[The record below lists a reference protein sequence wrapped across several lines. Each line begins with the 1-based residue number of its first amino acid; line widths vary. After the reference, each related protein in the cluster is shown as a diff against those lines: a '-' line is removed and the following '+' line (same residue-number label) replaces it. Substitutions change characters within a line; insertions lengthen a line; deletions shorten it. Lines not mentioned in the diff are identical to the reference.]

1 MAKKAPSKKKKSAAA
16 DRPIPDFFDEDGDV
30 SEEYRVVDSFS
41 DWGVYVELYECDG
54 AYVLHQS
61 AVEEGDDFYE
71 ELGRI
76 TLEEA
81 SGRAEGLLQDEI
93 IERGLVFDSWMGLR
107 NLADDE
113 CFSVPDEAEY
123 KEYWRTE
130 HWYID
135 IARIDV
141 YRWKSEDGV
150 RWLAVDEATQL
161 VVGIYLT
168 KKEMVKA
175 RVIEPGVGLFDC

>member
-1 MAKKAPSKKKKSAAA
+1 M
-16 DRPIPDFFDEDGDV
+16 
-30 SEEYRVVDSFS
+30 DSFS

-123 KEYWRTE
+123 KEFWRTE